1 MSVDLDNPLI
11 FCNACLGS
19 TDPDYQTYNLA
30 VSGVVL
36 AIVGVIGLIGNILV
50 VSVYTHDDHWKHST
64 SIYLAALAFSDFFLI
79 LTAMFLFVL
88 EAWRHH
94 NHPRELGFLF
104 LLLYVLCVCDPW
116 RSSVL
121 SKKMSSVAGRSN
133 NCGVFEP
140 TLSELCFE

>member
-36 AIVGVIGLIGNILV
+36 AVVGVIGLIGNILV

-94 NHPRELGFLF
+94 NHPRELGLLF
-104 LLLYVLCVCDPW
+104 LSLYVLCVCDP
-116 RSSVL
+116 
-121 SKKMSSVAGRSN
+121 
-133 NCGVFEP
+133 
-140 TLSELCFE
+140 